1 MSTTSLLVQSAP
13 VLAQGALLTVKFA
26 LYSMFFGLIAAVV
39 LALMGISQNRTLIAI
54 ARSYV
59 SVMRGTRRCSYR
71 SSSCITACRAWAFRS
86 SRRPRA

>member
-13 VLAQGALLTVKFA
+13 VLAQGALLTIKFA

-39 LALMGISQNRTLIAI
+39 LALMGISQNRALVAI
-54 ARSYV
+54 GRCYV
-59 SVMRGTRRCSYR
+59 SVMRGTPLLVQIFVIYYGLPS
-71 SSSCITACRAWAFRS
+71 IGFRW

>member
-1 MSTTSLLVQSAP
+1 MSTTSLLVRSAP

-54 ARSYV
+54 A
-59 SVMRGTRRCSYR
+59 
-71 SSSCITACRAWAFRS
+71 
-86 SRRPRA
+86 